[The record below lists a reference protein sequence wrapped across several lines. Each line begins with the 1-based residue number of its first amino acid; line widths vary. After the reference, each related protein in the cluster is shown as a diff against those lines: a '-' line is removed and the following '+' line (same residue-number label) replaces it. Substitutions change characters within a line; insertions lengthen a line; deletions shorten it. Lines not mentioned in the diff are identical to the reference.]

1 MWALKIKM
9 PKRAKE
15 RGALEVTR
23 LVTQGLHAVG
33 NPAGLHLRVKPTGA
47 RSWILRA
54 TVGACRRDIGLGAYP
69 DVPLALA
76 REKARE
82 ARELIRAGKDPVD
95 EARAAR
101 SALVAAQAK
110 AVTFEDAATS
120 YIKSHESSWRNVKHG
135 QQWRNTL
142 ATYAFP
148 VIGKMLVRD
157 VEQAHVLKIIEP
169 LWLTKTET
177 ASRLRSRIESVL
189 DWAKGRGY
197 RDGDNPASWKGNL
210 DAQLPQATKV
220 AKVEHHTAL
229 PVDEMG
235 AFMVRLRAAE
245 GTGAK
250 ALQFTIL
257 TAARSGEVRG
267 ATWAEIDM
275 VGKVWTVPAA
285 RMKAGKEHRVPLSDP
300 ALKLLKELP
309 RLEGTDLV
317 FPAPRGG
324 TLSDMTLTAVL
335 RRMDVPA
342 VPHGFRSTFRDWAA
356 ERTNYPREVAEMAL
370 AHSVGNAVEAAYF
383 RSDLFDKRRRLM
395 DDWAQFCA
403 LVGSTSATVFVLS
416 HRA

>member
-1 MWALKIKM
+1 MWALGIKM

-23 LVTQGLHAVG
+23 LVTPGLHAVG

-47 RSWILRA
+47 RSWILRV
-54 TVGACRRDIGLGAYP
+54 TVGASRRDIGLGAYP
-69 DVPLALA
+69 DTPLAVA

-82 ARELIRAGKDPVD
+82 ARELIRTGKDPVD

-110 AVTFEDAATS
+110 AVTFEDAATA

-142 ATYAFP
+142 KTYAFP
-148 VIGKMLVRD
+148 VMGAMLVRD

-169 LWLTKTET
+169 LWFTKTET

-197 RDGDNPASWKGNL
+197 RSGDNPAAWKGNL

-229 PVDEMG
+229 PIDAMG
-235 AFMVRLRAAE
+235 AFMARLRTAE

-250 ALQFTIL
+250 ALQFTTL

-267 ATWAEIDM
+267 ATWSEIDM
-275 VGKVWTVPAA
+275 AGKVWTVPAE
-285 RMKAGKEHRVPLSDP
+285 RMKAGKEHRVPLSDA
-300 ALKLLKELP
+300 ALKLLKALP
-309 RLEGTDLV
+309 RIEGTDLV
-317 FPAPRGG
+317 FQAPRGG
-324 TLSDMTLTAVL
+324 QLSDMTLTAVL
-335 RRMDVPA
+335 RRMEVPA

-383 RSDLFDKRRRLM
+383 RSDLFEKRRRMM
-395 DDWAQFCA
+395 DDWAKFCGQTA
-403 LVGSTSATVFVLS
+403 AAGSNVIDLAQ
-416 HRA
+416 RA